1 MARFAILAFLAF
13 LVAAVAPAH
22 LAGADAFPVAAAADD
37 AYGEGG
43 KEKVGVV
50 PSVKQGLA
58 PAITAVVV
66 FGIVLAISS
75 VAIWPTISKGLTD
88 RENKIREEIAAAE
101 AARAQAKA
109 ALESYEQ
116 SLAEARAEA
125 QRMLDETKQK
135 QTDLAAELRSKADR
149 ELENLRDK
157 AMRDIEA
164 ARKAALN
171 DIYAE
176 SVALATAMAGKI
188 LQREVTASDQDRL
201 IEESLA
207 ELAATRD
214 N

>member
-1 MARFAILAFLAF
+1 MARFLVLALLAF
-13 LVAAVAPAH
+13 LVAAVVPET
-22 LAGADAFPVAAAADD
+22 LGGDTFFTAASAADD
-37 AYGEGG
+37 AYGGA

-50 PSVKQGLA
+50 PSIQQGLA
-58 PAITAVVV
+58 PAVTAVVV
-66 FGIVLAISS
+66 FAIVLGISS
-75 VAIWPTISKGLTD
+75 IAVWPTISKGLTD

-116 SLAEARAEA
+116 SLSEARAEA
-125 QRMLDETKQK
+125 QRMLDETKTK
-135 QTDLAAELRSKADR
+135 QAELAAELRSKADR

-176 SVALATAMAGKI
+176 SVTLATAMAGKI